1 MLYILETHPEKLR
14 ALVAEN
20 IKLRQ
25 FVSLVRK
32 FGRSQ
37 HALVQNALKQLPRID
52 DSNAWETAVLDS
64 REETD
69 G

>member
-1 MLYILETHPEKLR
+1 MVLDLDPPERDKSKECSTSWKTHPEKLR

-32 FGRSQ
+32 FRPQPARPGPER
-37 HALVQNALKQLPRID
+37 P
-52 DSNAWETAVLDS
+52 
-64 REETD
+64 
-69 G
+69 